1 MSRTVTVL
9 FSSFHPVYVQSN
21 PPSPRPHRRGSTS
34 RPVRRHT
41 SRSESHASHGRYGRA
56 TPESSLDV
64 TQSLGLT
71 AAGLGHRR
79 TSAAQEAQMKK
90 TKSLDHQLSSEAKD
104 YDSIEQVHYIFTPR
118 ACARGKVIGLSVCC
132 CRRRRHENR
141 QISSSTCRRLCV
153 L

>member
-1 MSRTVTVL
+1 MSESLFKVAGTVTYTAL
-9 FSSFHPVYVQSN
+9 FLSFHPVYVQSSTSN

-104 YDSIEQVHYIFTPR
+104 YDSIEQVDYIIYYVLLILLFR
-118 ACARGKVIGLSVCC
+118 RFLCA
-132 CRRRRHENR
+132 N
-141 QISSSTCRRLCV
+141 QIAVQYL
-153 L
+153 LQL